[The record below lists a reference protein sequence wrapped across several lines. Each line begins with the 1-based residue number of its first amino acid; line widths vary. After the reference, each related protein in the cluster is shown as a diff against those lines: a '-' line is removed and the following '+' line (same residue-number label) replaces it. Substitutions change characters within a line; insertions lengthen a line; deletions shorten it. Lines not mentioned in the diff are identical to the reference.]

1 MSAGRK
7 DDPADFCPQ
16 IPQIPLSREMMR
28 HLQLVAL
35 RRLALA
41 YGLLLLLAAL
51 IGSLLGFYT
60 SIFR

>member
-7 DDPADFCPQ
+7 DDPADFC
-16 IPQIPLSREMMR
+16 PQIPLSREMMR

-41 YGLLLLLAAL
+41 YGLLLLAAL

>member
-1 MSAGRK
+1 VSAGRK
-7 DDPADFCPQ
+7 DDPADFC
-16 IPQIPLSREMMR
+16 PQIPLSREMMR

-51 IGSLLGFYT
+51 IGSLVGFYT

>member
-1 MSAGRK
+1 M
-7 DDPADFCPQ
+7 
-16 IPQIPLSREMMR
+16 
-28 HLQLVAL
+28 VAL

-51 IGSLLGFYT
+51 IGSLVGFFT